1 MAGSQ
6 NLKRGHQR
14 AKISCPGRRSLTSFP
29 TLMPNYRMHRNDG
42 QCAFG
47 PPCHS
52 RRLMM
57 LPVRPRRMNLTLQI
71 EEAFVGEMPPIGRLT
86 PHLCDECDEVHSQ
99 LTGRTWQDVARN
111 FPTYCHDAFPLLSD
125 QAKKYYLPAYMVT
138 SLGPDANGQ
147 GTSIEISLSNKQIK
161 PSDFNQSQVAAIAG
175 WVNRYFADNFSEA
188 HPPQKNYFP
197 HGVLLEL
204 IKLNNCLTNR
214 STGDHDYGIIRPD
227 FRAAHQA
234 VSIYNHCPVSW
245 PRLS

>member
-14 AKISCPGRRSLTSFP
+14 AKISCPGRRSLPSFP
-29 TLMPNYRMHRNDG
+29 ALMPNYRMHRNDG

-57 LPVRPRRMNLTLQI
+57 LPVRQRRMNLTLQI
-71 EEAFVGEMPPIGRLT
+71 EEAFAGEMPPIGRLT

-147 GTSIEISLSNKQIK
+147 GISIEISLSNKQIK
-161 PSDFNQSQVAAIAG
+161 SSDFNQSQVAAIAG

-188 HPPQKNYFP
+188 HHQKK
-197 HGVLLEL
+197 LL
-204 IKLNNCLTNR
+204 
-214 STGDHDYGIIRPD
+214 
-227 FRAAHQA
+227 AAWG
-234 VSIYNHCPVSW
+234 SP
-245 PRLS
+245 